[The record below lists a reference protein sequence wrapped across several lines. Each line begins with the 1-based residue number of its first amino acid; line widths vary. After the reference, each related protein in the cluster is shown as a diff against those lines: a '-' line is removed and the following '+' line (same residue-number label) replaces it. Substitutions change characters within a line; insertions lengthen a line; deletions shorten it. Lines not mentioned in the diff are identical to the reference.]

1 MEATQEVVDKVYTII
16 PARLLKIVAA
26 AADEENGLPIES
38 LLLSRKER
46 GETLTACNGH
56 VMVEVSV
63 PADRSLFASGQLAI
77 IPRTLVNSV
86 CKTPIKSDTEV
97 EVVDLESTVQAN
109 VTNAMVLASGK
120 VSAEYRSSTDIRKNR
135 EDENIRVS
143 IDNLK
148 TFVKAVSQA
157 MPGATKLTFA
167 IEHGEPRLYITADD
181 GVANLFAVIAS
192 DENAVVDVA
201 SE

>member
-26 AADEENGLPIES
+26 AADEENGLAIES
-38 LLLSRKER
+38 LLLSRKEHV
-46 GETLTACNGH
+46 ETLTACNGH

-86 CKTPIKSDTEV
+86 CKTPIKSDTDV
-97 EVVDLESTVQAN
+97 EIVDLESTVQAN
-109 VTNAMVLASGK
+109 LPNGLLLECGK
-120 VSAEYRSSTDIRKNR
+120 VSAEYPSFSHIRKNSA
-135 EDENIRVS
+135 DAQITVS

-157 MPGATKLTFA
+157 MPGATKVTFA

>member
-86 CKTPIKSDTEV
+86 CKTPIKSDTDV
-97 EVVDLESTVQAN
+97 EIVDLESTIQAN
-109 VTNAMVLASGK
+109 LPNGLLLECGK
-120 VSAEYRSSTDIRKNR
+120 VSAGYPSLSHMRKNSA
-135 EDENIRVS
+135 DAQITVS

-157 MPGATKLTFA
+157 MPGATKVTFA